1 MTPMDHTSTSSYLSD
16 NLIRAAVKSGSY
28 GKPADDT
35 LDFIRNFAAQM
46 CKVA

>member
-1 MTPMDHTSTSSYLSD
+1 MDQTSTTSSYLSE
-16 NLIRAAVKSGSY
+16 NLIRAAVWNGSY
-28 GKPADDT
+28 GSPATDT